1 MGIRRSRALTAI
13 IALLFLTSGLLV
25 SGATAASAAP
35 AATPES
41 PWIGTGQVSSGA
53 GSDMCL
59 DNSGGSNAAGN
70 PIDLYQCNDTWDG
83 QVWTLEYDGTLRIQ
97 NRCLDVQ
104 GGSSTDGTPVLLNTC
119 NGSGSPGEQW
129 EPQTDGS
136 LLNVNSG
143 KCLGI
148 NGAVANGSPLFIW
161 TCDGNDTQ
169 VWHVPTADTKAASA
183 AARLQLMWNSSED
196 LFDSVGGCTSVTAP
210 GGNCWWWSANE
221 LNAMIDFIWQEQA
234 VSGSAF
240 PGWYAYE
247 SDISQTFNQYADG
260 CEPSPSNGC
269 TGLFTHDGYFDDAG
283 WWGLTWLNAYN
294 LIGNTDYLYMAE
306 NIFSWITA
314 NGWDSTCGGGVWQY
328 DKAGAQK
335 DAIANELY
343 FELAARLNRTTQ
355 NSVYLNYA
363 NLEWNW
369 FKSSLIV
376 QVPENG
382 SATVATAAQLSDP
395 SAHLLVA
402 DHVSSTEGTT
412 TTTSLCAPASGTQK
426 WTYNQG
432 VILGALHDM
441 YKISGSASYLDPAE
455 AIASTVETDQQSTV
469 NQAPGPYS
477 NPALDSVYGI
487 GPNGTLSEP
496 CDSSGGWPDNCA
508 VTGSHNWFLQFKG
521 IFIRNLACLSQDVS
535 GTPNYQTFIEDNAAT
550 VFQDDQNT
558 TSDFN
563 AGADLN
569 LFGFLWD
576 NDGKPWPG
584 TETAE
589 LNEATQGS
597 ALDALIA
604 NMSDSYAM
612 C

>member
-1 MGIRRSRALTAI
+1 MGIRRSRAFTAI
-13 IALLFLTSGLLV
+13 IALLSLTSGLLV

-35 AATPES
+35 AATPEL

-53 GSDMCL
+53 GTDMCL

-104 GGSSTDGTPVLLNTC
+104 GGSSTDGTPVLLNKC

-183 AARLQLMWNSSED
+183 AARLQLMWNSNED
-196 LFDSVGGCTSVTAP
+196 LFDSTTTGNCTSVTAP
-210 GGNCWWWSANE
+210 AGNCWWWSANE

-234 VSGSAF
+234 VSGPTF

-314 NGWDSTCGGGVWQY
+314 NGWDSTCDGGVWQY
-328 DKAGAQK
+328 DQAGAQK

-343 FELAARLNRTTQ
+343 FELAAPAEPHHAHQHLPRLRQ
-355 NSVYLNYA
+355 SGMELVREPPDRA
-363 NLEWNW
+363 GPGGR
-369 FKSSLIV
+369 FGDGRDR
-376 QVPENG
+376 G
-382 SATVATAAQLSDP
+382 SAERSQCSPPGRRPPQRQNGRGHYGNVMRSGQRHPEVDLQPGRDPGRAA
-395 SAHLLVA
+395 
-402 DHVSSTEGTT
+402 
-412 TTTSLCAPASGTQK
+412 
-426 WTYNQG
+426 
-432 VILGALHDM
+432 
-441 YKISGSASYLDPAE
+441 
-455 AIASTVETDQQSTV
+455 
-469 NQAPGPYS
+469 
-477 NPALDSVYGI
+477 
-487 GPNGTLSEP
+487 
-496 CDSSGGWPDNCA
+496 
-508 VTGSHNWFLQFKG
+508 
-521 IFIRNLACLSQDVS
+521 
-535 GTPNYQTFIEDNAAT
+535 
-550 VFQDDQNT
+550 
-558 TSDFN
+558 
-563 AGADLN
+563 
-569 LFGFLWD
+569 
-576 NDGKPWPG
+576 
-584 TETAE
+584 
-589 LNEATQGS
+589 
-597 ALDALIA
+597 
-604 NMSDSYAM
+604 
-612 C
+612 

>member
-1 MGIRRSRALTAI
+1 MGIRRSRALAAI
-13 IALLFLTSGLLV
+13 ISLLFLTSGLLV
-25 SGATAASAAP
+25 SGATAASAAS
-35 AATPES
+35 AATPEL

-53 GSDMCL
+53 GTDMCL

-119 NGSGSPGEQW
+119 NGAGSPGEQW

-148 NGAVANGSPLFIW
+148 NGAVANGTPLFIW

-210 GGNCWWWSANE
+210 AGNCWWWSANE

-234 VSGSAF
+234 VSGPAF

-269 TGLFTHDGYFDDAG
+269 TGLFTNDGYFDDAG

-294 LIGNTDYLYMAE
+294 LIGNTNYLYMAE
-306 NIFSWITA
+306 NIFSWIAA
-314 NGWDSTCGGGVWQY
+314 NGWDQVCEGGVWQY
-328 DKAGAQK
+328 DKNGAQK
-335 DAIANELY
+335 DAIANELF
-343 FELAARLNRTTQ
+343 FELAARLNRTTGNATYLDYAQDEWTWIQ
-355 NSVYLNYA
+355 N
-363 NLEWNW
+363 
-369 FKSSLIV
+369 SLIV
-376 QVPENG
+376 AEPQNTL
-382 SATVATAAQLSDP
+382 ATPAEISNPNST
-395 SAHLLVA
+395 LLVS
-402 DHVSSTEGTT
+402 DTTNSTRGTT
-412 TTTSLCAPASGTQK
+412 TETTSYCKPAATQK
-426 WTYNQG
+426 WTYDQG

-441 YKISGSASYLDPAE
+441 YKISGSASYLAPAQ
-455 AIASTVETDQQSTV
+455 AIANTVETDQQEAV
-469 NQAPGPYS
+469 NQPVGPWS
-477 NPALDSVYGI
+477 DPALVSLHGVGSL
-487 GPNGTLSEP
+487 GTLSEP
-496 CDSSGGWPDNCA
+496 CQSSGDWPDNCA
-508 VTGSHNWFLQFKG
+508 VTGSHNYFLQFKG
-521 IFIRNLACLSQDVS
+521 IFMRNLACLSQDAAGDPS
-535 GTPNYQTFIEDNAAT
+535 YQSFITDNAAT

-558 TSDFN
+558 TTDFN
-563 AGADLN
+563 VGADLN

-576 NDGKPWPG
+576 NNGNLWPG

-604 NMSDSYAM
+604 NMGDSYAM